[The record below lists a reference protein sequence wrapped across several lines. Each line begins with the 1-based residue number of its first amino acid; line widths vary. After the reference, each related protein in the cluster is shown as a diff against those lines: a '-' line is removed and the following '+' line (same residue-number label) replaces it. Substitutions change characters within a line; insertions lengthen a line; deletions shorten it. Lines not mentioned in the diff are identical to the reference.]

1 MRKIIITISII
12 FFCCLFAEKSIQNP
26 KDDGSKNGNTD
37 RDFPIILYA
46 PEAKISYG
54 DTVRKIQMGEQI
66 IDGST
71 IITGKRKAYIL
82 LFDGQ
87 IVELSKN
94 SRADFFIAD
103 SYIKLHTGTAT
114 IHIENPPD
122 TFVFRIWRDSSTVRY
137 ASEKKM
143 WLLFNDSMRVFHRGE
158 VELFHQHTSPNVK
171 WYENS
176 SKDGEYLFNLINNR
190 EIPASDYQFDFPSLR
205 RKLFRHYVKG
215 HSGYATYQN
224 DKYLYGGL
232 LYQIEFWKIKMVYDL
247 WIAVSPNSGFYSEAW
262 DEWNDLLSHIKYIQ
276 ICQPDDPVFIRAGL
290 LENIR
295 FGNGILVDN
304 YNNAIF
310 IPFEKMTG
318 LELKFRKDNFS
329 ASAFTDNLAYPR
341 LFGLN
346 VEGKTS
352 DRMYLKFFYAGDW
365 NLFAEIDDKDGDGYP
380 DEIDPQPDNFN
391 VPEDSIII
399 SENLQNIDDFERH
412 QIHGIG
418 GGFRYN
424 FVRYKKFRAYIAGE
438 TAILNTPGAGIS
450 FPNLALGIKWFHFS
464 IGTDFQTPQFVN
476 GVFDR
481 NYEWEKAR
489 FVTDTLG
496 NLNLVSIVSELEE
509 EKGWLYGWNY
519 AFKIAIP
526 KMAILNIRFRDIYRG
541 ESRDK
546 RFHISLYNNYSFT
559 DYILSSMIFIE
570 QNNVSKILREKTD
583 GEQWGIEFGF
593 RLHKSIRI
601 NTRYREKFED
611 NNSDNFI
618 GHDEVKR
625 SFNADLIIDGTYWW
639 HKFLEWVRKK

>member
-1 MRKIIITISII
+1 M
-12 FFCCLFAEKSIQNP
+12 
-26 KDDGSKNGNTD
+26 
-37 RDFPIILYA
+37 
-46 PEAKISYG
+46 
-54 DTVRKIQMGEQI
+54 
-66 IDGST
+66 
-71 IITGKRKAYIL
+71 
-82 LFDGQ
+82 
-87 IVELSKN
+87 
-94 SRADFFIAD
+94 
-103 SYIKLHTGTAT
+103 
-114 IHIENPPD
+114 
-122 TFVFRIWRDSSTVRY
+122 
-137 ASEKKM
+137 
-143 WLLFNDSMRVFHRGE
+143 
-158 VELFHQHTSPNVK
+158 
-171 WYENS
+171 
-176 SKDGEYLFNLINNR
+176 
-190 EIPASDYQFDFPSLR
+190 
-205 RKLFRHYVKG
+205 
-215 HSGYATYQN
+215 
-224 DKYLYGGL
+224 
-232 LYQIEFWKIKMVYDL
+232 
-247 WIAVSPNSGFYSEAW
+247 
-262 DEWNDLLSHIKYIQ
+262 
-276 ICQPDDPVFIRAGL
+276 
-290 LENIR
+290 
-295 FGNGILVDN
+295 
-304 YNNAIF
+304 
-310 IPFEKMTG
+310 
-318 LELKFRKDNFS
+318 
-329 ASAFTDNLAYPR
+329 
-341 LFGLN
+341 
-346 VEGKTS
+346 
-352 DRMYLKFFYAGDW
+352 
-365 NLFAEIDDKDGDGYP
+365 FAEIDDKDGDGYP